1 MLSGMVP
8 GAALAGVVERA
19 VAPLLAPAPAPA
31 PADGGAAGAG
41 SAEGGA
47 ADVGFF
53 GELVDPG
60 ERALVE
66 AAESAVVNDRGAGAL
81 VGLGADVLSELVGA
95 CGRLAGWA
103 QWAQAVVAACMAR
116 CPEMSG
122 LPYQPQSSR
131 DGLIDGQG
139 GRTDSRGDGPAD
151 GRDGGL
157 VHGAGRDG
165 RDASVSSGASG
176 AGRWNAVGEVA
187 CRAGVSRLTAGR
199 VVDRGAG
206 LLDEMLAPVSGLHR
220 VGLLDSSKAGTLV
233 RRLIGEPVGVAAA
246 VQARVLGRAV
256 HRTCAQVG
264 RDADRAL
271 AALDPEGTG
280 RRARRNAAGRH
291 VSRPRTAGTGVC
303 EMRAL
308 VPRADAFLLDATL
321 DAIAASARAC
331 GDERTLGQLRADAL
345 TSIGLHALRTSQCQ
359 ATAAASA
366 DAKAA
371 KADTAGDAGSPG
383 SPRGTGIIETAVAG
397 PLSFTGFEGP
407 TDAMDPPGT
416 ADAADPAGAGGAAYI
431 DEMGLTPDGVP
442 LEGLLGA
449 LSGLVCHTGPWWTP
463 SGTDPVPLPPGLSV
477 SIDVTV
483 PLDHLTSLLGPQPDG
498 STPLDNAS
506 SGLGAGDSDAA
517 APGAGPPGVRLPGA
531 GPPGTTAHVPC
542 CSRGAAA
549 TSGDDPADGLCAACG
564 RSGAG
569 ASAETSSAAR
579 AAQPVPTAPA
589 VRSARATE
597 ACLGSGGRR
606 VPVPA
611 AVAVALAAGGTWRR
625 LVTDPLSGAVV
636 DVGRTRYRPP
646 AALADLV
653 RARDRSCTHPGCERP
668 TRGCDIDHVIAWEN
682 GGVTSLENLTC
693 LCRAHHRLKHT
704 PGWALARVP
713 GGALIWRTPSGARY
727 RRESDGSVIML
738 TRCAG
743 PRQHARPAARVPDSL
758 ARAITPDVL
767 ARLDKGLTGSTL
779 TDPGSVADHGLS
791 IGSAAG
797 DVAPGPG
804 RETAAM
810 ITTRGPRP
818 GENPGDFETTPY
830 PRALHTLGL
839 TPLLDV
845 IPPF

>member
-1 MLSGMVP
+1 M
-8 GAALAGVVERA
+8 
-19 VAPLLAPAPAPA
+19 
-31 PADGGAAGAG
+31 
-41 SAEGGA
+41 
-47 ADVGFF
+47 
-53 GELVDPG
+53 DPG

-66 AAESAVVNDRGAGAL
+66 AAESVVVNGRGAGAL
-81 VGLGADVLSELVGA
+81 VGLGADALSELVGA

-103 QWAQAVVAACMAR
+103 QWAQAVAAACMAR

-131 DGLIDGQG
+131 NVSQDGLIDDRG
-139 GRTDSRGDGPAD
+139 SRAD
-151 GRDGGL
+151 GRDDGL
-157 VHGAGRDG
+157 TDDRDDGLAHRAGRDSM
-165 RDASVSSGASG
+165 DVSVSSGLSG
-176 AGRWNAVGEVA
+176 AGRWNAAGEVA
-187 CRAGVSRLTAGR
+187 CRTGVSRLTAGR

-220 VGLLDSSKAGTLV
+220 VGLLDSSKAGVLV
-233 RRLIGEPVGVAAA
+233 RRLGGEPVGVAAA
-246 VQARVLGRAV
+246 VQDQVLGRAV
-256 HRTCAQVG
+256 RRTCAQVG
-264 RDADRAL
+264 RDVDRAL
-271 AALDPEGTG
+271 AALDPEGTS

-308 VPRADAFLLDATL
+308 VPRADAILLDATL

-345 TSIGLHALRTSQCQ
+345 TSISLHALRTSQCQ
-359 ATAAASA
+359 AAAAN
-366 DAKAA
+366 A
-371 KADTAGDAGSPG
+371 KADTADTADTVGNVGDTGNAGG
-383 SPRGTGIIETAVAG
+383 AGDTGIIETAVAG
-397 PLSFTGFEGP
+397 PVGAAGSGTLGGGECTSTTGSAAACVTSPANPAGPLRFTGFEGP
-407 TDAMDPPGT
+407 TDAADQ
-416 ADAADPAGAGGAAYI
+416 ADAAGATGPAGVSDVTYI

-477 SIDVTV
+477 NIDVTV
-483 PLDHLTSLLGPQPDG
+483 PLDHLTSLLGPQPEG

-506 SGLGAGDSDAA
+506 SSLEAGDSDATA
-517 APGAGPPGVRLPGA
+517 TGA
-531 GPPGTTAHVPC
+531 GPPGTTARVPC
-542 CSRGAAA
+542 CSRGTAA
-549 TSGDDPADGLCAACG
+549 TSGDDPADKLYTACG
-564 RSGAG
+564 CSGAG
-569 ASAETSSAAR
+569 ATAEASSAPAR
-579 AAQPVPTAPA
+579 AAQSVPTAPTVPA
-589 VRSARATE
+589 APTAPTAPAAWSARTMRAME

-625 LVTDPLSGAVV
+625 LVADPLSGAVV

-668 TRGCDIDHVIAWEN
+668 ARGCDIDHVIAWED
-682 GGVTSLENLTC
+682 GGATSLENLTC

-704 PGWALARVP
+704 PGWALTRTP

-738 TRCAG
+738 ARCVG
-743 PRQHARPAARVPDSL
+743 PRQYARPATRVPDPL

-767 ARLDKGLTGSTL
+767 ARLDKGLTNSAFTS
-779 TDPGSVADHGLS
+779 PGSAADHGLS
-791 IGSAAG
+791 IGSTAG

-804 RETAAM
+804 RETAAV

-839 TPLLDV
+839 TPLLDA